1 MLEPKKIKGS
11 SLPID
16 SRKFIFLNWKIVIF
30 FFLNVISILLEKVD
44 CWKCCCSM
52 FLLAQGGRIYSI
64 YGSNEDDIFLH
75 SSLRILFDSR

>member
-30 FFLNVISILLEKVD
+30 FFLNVISI
-44 CWKCCCSM
+44 
-52 FLLAQGGRIYSI
+52 
-64 YGSNEDDIFLH
+64 
-75 SSLRILFDSR
+75 